1 MPSPKRW
8 HVCGGKDARHDLR
21 PFMSKA
27 YIVTGTDTGIGKTT
41 VAAMLALA
49 LDGLYWK
56 PIQSGTD
63 DGTDKQRVQ
72 ILAQLPDDRLLP
84 ERYVLSQPLSPHRAA
99 ELDGVEIQT
108 RALALPTFERTLIIE
123 GAGGLLVPVTR
134 NKLQIDVF
142 ADWGLPVVLCARTGL
157 GTINHTL
164 LSIEAL
170 RSRLMRLHGLI
181 FVGDDNPDNMRT
193 IAEFSG
199 ARILGLV
206 PLLDRIDRGA
216 LLEVFARGFSREDF

>member
-1 MPSPKRW
+1 
-8 HVCGGKDARHDLR
+8 
-21 PFMSKA
+21 MSKA

-41 VAAMLALA
+41 VAAMLVLA
-49 LDGLYWK
+49 LDAVYWK
-56 PIQSGTD
+56 PIQSGTEE
-63 DGTDKQRVQ
+63 GTDRQRVQ
-72 ILAQLPDDRLLP
+72 ALTQLPDDRLLP

-99 ELDGVEIQT
+99 ELDGIEIKAE
-108 RALALPTFERTLIIE
+108 ALVLPAFDRTLVIE
-123 GAGGLLVPVTR
+123 GAGGLMVPVTR

-142 ADWGLPVVLCARTGL
+142 ADWSLPIILCARTAL

-170 RSRLMRLHGLI
+170 RSRHMRLHGLI

-193 IAEFSG
+193 IADFSG

-206 PLLDRIDRGA
+206 PRLDRIGRAA
-216 LLEVFARGFSREDF
+216 LLDVFARGFRREDFA